1 MLFRSHFR
9 YCSSCVSPLLTET
22 QGELANDHVVDRST
36 QITRRFRYHYQ
47 PRSSVQMPTSPAPT
61 RGLVIVPQSCRFMP
75 RALSEIIDIDI
86 TTKSL
91 FLQVIDSPIYMIN
104 RATLRRAQ
112 REFCRKSGD
121 QHHNEGFSGDNYYSQ
136 SNAEYLV
143 SRKGT
148 RGLTLT
154 ELMSSIQTARQLRTP
169 AQLGWRPPT
178 NATNERNHLW

>member
-1 MLFRSHFR
+1 M
-9 YCSSCVSPLLTET
+9 TET

-36 QITRRFRYHYQ
+36 QITRRFRHRYQ
-47 PRSSVQMPTSPAPT
+47 PRSSVQMPTSSAPT
-61 RGLVIVPQSCRFMP
+61 RALVIVPRSPRLMP

-91 FLQVIDSPIYMIN
+91 FLQVIDSPMID

-112 REFCRKSGD
+112 REFCRKAGD
-121 QHHNEGFSGDNYYSQ
+121 QHHNEGFSGDNYYSR
-136 SNAEYLV
+136 SDAEYLV
-143 SRKGT
+143 SRNGT

-178 NATNERNHLW
+178 NETIFGEVLVP